1 MQQRTDRGERHNAC
15 PIRSIGGAGPPDCG
29 AAAPLGFP
37 RSRGRRSRRHM
48 HCRATRMK
56 PGLDLE
62 NMQTANRVERLA
74 ERIRAL
80 DDQIRAQE
88 GRLAIRQREG
98 RSGAESMEFLQI
110 LRSVRASY
118 ADHLRVLRNDA
129 GSG

>member
-1 MQQRTDRGERHNAC
+1 
-15 PIRSIGGAGPPDCG
+15 
-29 AAAPLGFP
+29 
-37 RSRGRRSRRHM
+37 M

-98 RSGAESMEFLQI
+98 RSSAESMEFLQI

-118 ADHLRVLRNDA
+118 ADHLRVLRNDP
-129 GSG
+129 GTG

>member
-1 MQQRTDRGERHNAC
+1 
-15 PIRSIGGAGPPDCG
+15 
-29 AAAPLGFP
+29 
-37 RSRGRRSRRHM
+37 
-48 HCRATRMK
+48 MK

-118 ADHLRVLRNDA
+118 ADHLRVLRNDP